1 MWKRWCLVT
10 LAIFVASPA
19 LAQSS
24 FPDLRGT
31 WKGESELIVTGAA
44 NPHHTTSAQP
54 EPRLTSASF
63 TLTIDKQDGRRFSGT
78 FSSARSNESI
88 IGVISHTGTL
98 FFVDSD
104 GYAYATLLGPD
115 KLESCYLQIGA
126 NGRVASC
133 TVLTKQP

>member
-31 WKGESELIVTGAA
+31 WKGESESIVTGAA
-44 NPHHTTSAQP
+44 NPHHTTSPQP

-63 TLTIDKQDGRRFSGT
+63 TLTIDKQDGRRFSGA

-88 IGVISHTGTL
+88 VGVISHTGTL

-133 TVLTKQP
+133 TELTKQP

>member
-1 MWKRWCLVT
+1 MVKRCGVAL
-10 LAIFVASPA
+10 LAMLIALPV
-19 LAQSS
+19 LAQTS
-24 FPDLRGT
+24 FPDIRGT
-31 WKGESELIVTGAA
+31 WTGDSESIVTGAA
-44 NPHHTTSAQP
+44 NPHHTGSPQP

-78 FSSARSNESI
+78 FSSARSTEAI

-98 FFVDSD
+98 FLVDSD
-104 GYAYATLLGPD
+104 GYGYGTLLGPD